1 MDESTFETFEEELGT
16 PLQDV
21 HPQKPLRQAR
31 RTEMYTQRRV
41 REEPP
46 IIQQM
51 PKAVPREPPVS
62 RTTPLRKTLSLQNLA
77 QIEVPWEGVTLNRC
91 LFIAITILVLTSGCQ
106 KLNEVV
112 RGSKDGTDVDG
123 IGTALNMRHTLV
135 KKGRLP
141 IPQPETSLWDTF
153 FWWVSDDNDEEEEG
167 RRGRSRKATQERASR
182 GLRHKAMPNRNLLKG
197 RQDTFKARRGKAR
210 QNEEETKERV
220 KAQTVKEKRLKAKK
234 LKKEEQGEEKKEEEK
249 KQKKKTKESKK
260 KDTKKE

>member
-1 MDESTFETFEEELGT
+1 MDESTFEMFEEELGT

-21 HPQKPLRQAR
+21 HPQKPLRQTR
-31 RTEMYTQRRV
+31 RTEKYTQRRV

-46 IIQQM
+46 IVQEI
-51 PKAVPREPPVS
+51 PKAVPCEPPVS
-62 RTTPLRKTLSLQNLA
+62 RTTPLRKTLSLQNVA
-77 QIEVPWEGVTLNRC
+77 QIEMPWEGVTLNRC

-106 KLNEVV
+106 RLNEVV
-112 RGSKDGTDVDG
+112 RGRKDGTDVDG
-123 IGTALNMRHTLV
+123 VGTALNVRHTLV

-141 IPQPETSLWDTF
+141 LSQPETSLWDTF

-182 GLRHKAMPNRNLLKG
+182 GLRHKAIPNRNLLKG

-210 QNEEETKERV
+210 QEKEETKERV
-220 KAQTVKEKRLKAKK
+220 KAQRLKEKRLKLKK
-234 LKKEEQGEEKKEEEK
+234 LEKEEQGEEKEEEEK
-249 KQKKKTKESKK
+249 IQKNTKDSKK